1 MMEKFLKKFDYCP
14 DYGFVIRDPLERL
27 EAYFDPWTELV
38 LQLDE
43 IRLILFSQEDLLTL
57 VLGVTP
63 REAS

>member
-1 MMEKFLKKFDYCP
+1 MSEKFLKKFDYCP

-43 IRLILFSQEDLLTL
+43 IRLILFSQEDLLI
-57 VLGVTP
+57 
-63 REAS
+63 